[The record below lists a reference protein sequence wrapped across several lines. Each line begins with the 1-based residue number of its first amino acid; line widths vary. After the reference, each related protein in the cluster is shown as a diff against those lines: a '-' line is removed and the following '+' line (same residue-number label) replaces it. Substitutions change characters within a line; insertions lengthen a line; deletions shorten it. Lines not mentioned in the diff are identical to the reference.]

1 MPGCMKN
8 RDFRPINRFIS
19 KTIQDGSIYSY
30 YGNNMRIGNQKK
42 KETQREGKKKP
53 SFRIGTI

>member
-8 RDFRPINRFIS
+8 RDFRPIYRFIS

-42 KETQREGKKKP
+42 RKKRNQAFELVP
-53 SFRIGTI
+53 FEHDLE